1 MSPLHIAAF
10 GGQYEAALVLLMRHA
25 DPNAASRTG
34 DTPLHLAAQYGH
46 ARLVRIVRVREYDV
60 CDMDDLYVAR
70 GYVSFSKNLSIRS
83 SDRTTYVC
91 RRDCVSAGCPVLSP
105 SLLNLVL
112 RITLSTSM
120 PLKDVMSR

>member
-46 ARLVRIVRVREYDV
+46 TRLVCIVCERECERGV
-60 CDMDDLYVAR
+60 CVVWMNGEVKVWL
-70 GYVSFSKNLSIRS
+70 
-83 SDRTTYVC
+83 
-91 RRDCVSAGCPVLSP
+91 
-105 SLLNLVL
+105 
-112 RITLSTSM
+112 
-120 PLKDVMSR
+120 